1 MVLRSASFTISYHIV
16 SVSVHIFRGKGEI
29 ARDIIILVNTVILLG
44 VYLTKMRIVVIGLNY
59 KTAPVE
65 IRERLT
71 FNETELV
78 DAIKK
83 LNSKKSILE
92 NIILSTC
99 NRTEIYAVVD
109 QLHTG
114 RYYIKEFL
122 SEWFGME
129 QTEFSPFL
137 YVYEDDGAV
146 EHLFNVTCGLNSM
159 VLGETQI
166 LGQMRTSFLLAQ
178 EEETTGSVFNHL
190 FKQAITLGKRGHS
203 ETDIG
208 ANAVSVSYAAVELAK
223 KIFGSLANKHVLIF
237 GAGKMGELAAQ
248 NLQGNGV
255 KKVTVI
261 NRTFD
266 KAKVLAARF
275 NGEAKT
281 LAELERSLIEADILI
296 SSTGAKDYVISKETM
311 ARVEKKRRGNP
322 LFMVDIAVPRDLDPR
337 ISELENV
344 FLYDIDD
351 LEGIVEANLQ
361 ERQKAAAKIRLM
373 IEKEIVDFNH
383 WLGMLGVI
391 PVISALREKALA
403 IQSETMVSLERKL
416 PNLSDR
422 DIKVLNKHTK
432 SIINQ
437 LLKDPILQAKEL
449 AARPDAD
456 QAMEFFMKIFNIE
469 ELVQEQHSKAAETN
483 KIPVREV
490 QASFQS

>member
-1 MVLRSASFTISYHIV
+1 MHIV
-16 SVSVHIFRGKGEI
+16 
-29 ARDIIILVNTVILLG
+29 
-44 VYLTKMRIVVIGLNY
+44 VVGLNY

-71 FNETELV
+71 FNETDLV
-78 DAIKK
+78 DAIKQ

-122 SEWFGME
+122 SEWFGIE
-129 QTEFSPFL
+129 QAEFSPFL
-137 YVYEDDGAV
+137 FVYEDEGAV
-146 EHLFNVTCGLNSM
+146 DHLFNVTCGLNSM

-166 LGQMRTSFLLAQ
+166 LGQVRTSFLLAQ
-178 EEETTGSVFNHL
+178 QEETIGSVFKHL
-190 FKQAITLGKRGHS
+190 FKQAVTLAKRAHS

-223 KIFGSLANKHVLIF
+223 KIFGSLENKHVLIF

-248 NLQGNGV
+248 NLHGNGV
-255 KKVTVI
+255 KQVTVI
-261 NRTFD
+261 NRTYEKAQALASRFD
-266 KAKVLAARF
+266 GKARNV
-275 NGEAKT
+275 T
-281 LAELERSLIEADILI
+281 ELEKSLIEADILI
-296 SSTGAKDYVISKETM
+296 SSTGAKDLVISKELI
-311 ARVEKKRRGNP
+311 AKVEKKRKGKP

-337 ISELENV
+337 IAELDNV

-373 IEKEIVDFNH
+373 IEKEIVDFKQ
-383 WLGMLGVI
+383 WLGTLGVV

-403 IQSETMVSLERKL
+403 IQAETMVSLERKL
-416 PNLSDR
+416 PNLSEH

-449 AARPDAD
+449 AARADAD
-456 QAMEFFMKIFNIE
+456 QTMELFMKIFNIE
-469 ELVQEQHSKAAETN
+469 GLVQEQHSKAAKTN
-483 KIPVREV
+483 KMPVGEV

>member
-1 MVLRSASFTISYHIV
+1 MHI
-16 SVSVHIFRGKGEI
+16 
-29 ARDIIILVNTVILLG
+29 L
-44 VYLTKMRIVVIGLNY
+44 VIGLNY

-71 FNETELV
+71 FNESDLV

-83 LNSKKSILE
+83 LNVKKSILE

-122 SEWFGME
+122 SEWFGLE
-129 QTEFSPFL
+129 QPEFSPYLF
-137 YVYEDDGAV
+137 VYEEDGAV
-146 EHLFNVTCGLNSM
+146 EHLFNVTCGLHSM

-166 LGQMRTSFLLAQ
+166 LGQVRSSFMLAQ
-178 EEETTGSVFNHL
+178 EQNTTGTVFNHL
-190 FKQAITLGKRGHS
+190 FKQAVTVAKRGHS

-223 KIFGSLANKHVLIF
+223 KIFGSLAGKHVLIF

-248 NLQGNGV
+248 NLHGNGV

-261 NRTFD
+261 NRTYD
-266 KAKVLAARF
+266 KAKELANRF
-275 NGEAKT
+275 GGEAKT
-281 LAELERSLIEADILI
+281 TDELQKSLVDADILI
-296 SSTGAKDYVISKETM
+296 SSTGAKDFVISKEM
-311 ARVEKKRRGNP
+311 MVKVEKMRKGKP
-322 LFMVDIAVPRDLDPR
+322 LFMVDIAVPRDLDPK
-337 ISELENV
+337 IAELENV

-361 ERQKAAAKIRLM
+361 ERKKAAEKISIM
-373 IEKEIVDFNH
+373 IEKEIVEFKQ
-383 WLGMLGVI
+383 WLGMLGVV

-416 PNLSDR
+416 SHLSDR
-422 DIKVLNKHTK
+422 DLKVLNKHTK

-456 QAMEFFMKIFNIE
+456 QALNLFMKIFNIE
-469 ELVQEQHSKAAETN
+469 ELVQNQDSKAAETD
-483 KIPVREV
+483 KIMVHAP
-490 QASFQS
+490 QASFQP